1 MRAPLQPN
9 PVVDPRT
16 LGRPIH
22 LLDKFATLVRHDLVE
37 RVRAVLNRRYRAH
50 FEIVDVAVARLDDM
64 IPARWLNYDS
74 PFGPIGFALDRALL
88 LCVLDYRYGAAAG
101 AAKNV
106 EHPETTTEE
115 RLAAMLGRQF
125 AAMLVERIA
134 SLAALA
140 GGIELSEPRPAPPP
154 AGAWMISA
162 VLSERRHDV
171 RGLLRLAI
179 DDGAIDSVF
188 RALAPARAASFSAP
202 VSLGAALQLDLS
214 ARLLEVQMPLGTLL
228 DARVGD
234 VIPVTLGPT
243 TVLVDDAPLFYAD
256 VAEHKG
262 QLCLTSFQDMD

>member
-1 MRAPLQPN
+1 MRATLQQN

-37 RVRAVLNRRYRAH
+37 RLRVALNRRYRAH
-50 FEIVDVAVARLDDM
+50 FEILDVTVARLDDTVA
-64 IPARWLNYDS
+64 ARWLNYDS
-74 PFGPIGFALDRALL
+74 SFGPIGFALDRALL
-88 LCVLDYRYGAAAG
+88 LCVLDYRYGTAAG
-101 AAKNV
+101 AAKDI

-125 AAMLVERIA
+125 ATMLAERIA
-134 SLAALA
+134 ALGGLDRGSELA
-140 GGIELSEPRPAPPP
+140 EPRPAAPP
-154 AGAWMISA
+154 AGAWTISA
-162 VLSERRHDV
+162 QLSERRHDV
-171 RGLLRLAI
+171 RGMLRLAV
-179 DDGAIDSVF
+179 DDGAIERVF

-202 VSLGAALQLDLS
+202 VSLGTALQLDLS
-214 ARLLEVQMPLGTLL
+214 ARLLEMQMPLGTLL

-234 VIPVTLGPT
+234 VIPVALGPT